1 MGVNAN
7 QSAPDAS
14 AYGAVADEAFSV
26 EDRPSKS
33 TSTSSA
39 VQAGWDAAEQLTP
52 QLKEFPTE
60 YKHSEQFQLIKFLDQ
75 SGPFANYRQHFL
87 SNKAEGRRSYVC
99 IGENCPLCIT
109 LDNKPET
116 KRAFTIVN
124 LSAKPFQRQMLIA
137 TPRLYKTL
145 HAGEFSPQ
153 GPLTKNYWALNRTG
167 QKQQTVYNLLSVK
180 GRDLGEDWG
189 LNEAEVE
196 AALAAFSPFE
206 ASEIREDSYA
216 TLVEVAES
224 LL

>member
-1 MGVNAN
+1 MGVN
-7 QSAPDAS
+7 QTPPDAS
-14 AYGAVADEAFSV
+14 TYGIKIDEAFSV
-26 EDRPSKS
+26 EDRPTQS
-33 TSTSSA
+33 TSTDSA
-39 VQAGWDAAEQLTP
+39 VKAGWDAAEQLTP

-87 SNKAEGRRSYVC
+87 SQKTEGRRSYIC

-116 KRAFTIVN
+116 KRAFSIVN

-153 GPLTKNYWALNRTG
+153 GPLTKNFWALNRTG
-167 QKQQTVYNLLSVK
+167 QKQQTVYNLMAVK
-180 GRDLGEDWG
+180 GRDLAEDYG

-196 AALAAFSPFE
+196 AAIAAFTPFE

-216 TLVEVAES
+216 TLVEIAES